1 MGGIDDKAKKRK
13 TKPKRGRRL
22 RNIDG
27 RGPYVFK
34 NTETSI
40 SAGPLHTPL
49 SETGFHVA
57 QVPNLP
63 VYSRRTLNSSS
74 LLSPPPKC

>member
-1 MGGIDDKAKKRK
+1 M
-13 TKPKRGRRL
+13 TKPKNVRQ
-22 RNIDG
+22 N
-27 RGPYVFK
+27 K
-34 NTETSI
+34 NEVEDCVILMGEGLMYLKTLKASI